1 MGKAYSVE
9 RSITINAPV
18 DEVYSHVVDLKRWD
32 HWSPWADMDPEMD
45 QKFAGPD
52 QGVGQSMA
60 WSGNRKV
67 GEGSMTITTTEP
79 HERVALD
86 LAFLKPFKATNTVD
100 IHLVPDG
107 EATHVQWVM
116 RGELNF
122 MMQAMAKVKSMDDM
136 VGPDFERG
144 LANLKRVAE

>member
-9 RSITINAPV
+9 RSITINSPV
-18 DEVYSHVVDLKRWD
+18 EEIYPHVVDLKQWD

-45 QKFAGPD
+45 QQFTGPE
-52 QGVGQSMA
+52 QGVGQSMS

-67 GEGSMTITTTEP
+67 GEGSMTITDVEP
-79 HERVALD
+79 NERVALD
-86 LAFLKPFKATNTVD
+86 LAFLKPFRATNTVD
-100 IHLVPDG
+100 IHLVPAGDS
-107 EATHVQWVM
+107 THVQWVM

-144 LANLKRVAE
+144 LANLKRVVE